1 MIIVKPLVE
10 RKSNFQFQNLKNV
23 VPFECVLKIDN
34 VLHEVLRYAI
44 LCNLQKR
51 INDEDLAQ

>member
-10 RKSNFQFQNLKNV
+10 RKSNLQSQNFKNV

-34 VLHEVLRYAI
+34 VLHEVLQYTI